1 MVAAD
6 PMSGRRRVKSPIM
19 ARQTLSF
26 RCMAA
31 YIETGF
37 VNMFFFASFRNPL
50 QGEKAH
56 AR

>member
-1 MVAAD
+1 
-6 PMSGRRRVKSPIM
+6 
-19 ARQTLSF
+19 
-26 RCMAA
+26 MAA